1 MISLLGR
8 SPVKRLIQAVG
19 GVLVIALV
27 IWIARNTYWDD
38 VKVPSPLKGEA
49 LTNPFYAAQR
59 FTETLGGRPAWDR
72 TWSSPSPLAVVVLSG
87 WHWDLTPNRRETIER
102 WVEAGGRLVVDSTL
116 AGDLTTFEKWSGIS
130 NDFDYKRWMERREST
145 TGEIDL
151 DNSSDL
157 TDLLQE
163 RCEKFTE
170 EHNGVATTGS
180 RSLCDYGV
188 FDFLTTQGLPEWV
201 LRNER
206 GAEAMRVRV
215 GDGSVTVLNWS
226 AFRYRELFDG
236 DHAWVFVAAT
246 QFRRGDEIRFLSEND
261 YPSLLALLWQHG
273 GPAVVLILVII
284 ALVLWRGSVRFG
296 PMAPPLP
303 SARRSLAEQIRGSGE
318 FALRYGSGD
327 ALHGAVVRALNEA
340 VSRRVHGYTRLP
352 PQEQT
357 AALARLTGFDRGSLA
372 AAVHHLAS
380 RRAERLRNS
389 LALLESARRRA
400 LTQHPR
406 SLDGHD

>member
-1 MISLLGR
+1 LDNI
-8 SPVKRLIQAVG
+8 
-19 GVLVIALV
+19 
-27 IWIARNTYWDD
+27 T
-38 VKVPSPLKGEA
+38 
-49 LTNPFYAAQR
+49 
-59 FTETLGGRPAWDR
+59 
-72 TWSSPSPLAVVVLSG
+72 
-87 WHWDLTPNRRETIER
+87 
-102 WVEAGGRLVVDSTL
+102 
-116 AGDLTTFEKWSGIS
+116 
-130 NDFDYKRWMERREST
+130 ST

-151 DNSSDL
+151 DDSNDAVDL
-157 TDLLQE
+157 QKTLCD
-163 RCEKFTE
+163 KFTE
-170 EHNGVATTGS
+170 EHDGVTTVDS
-180 RSLCDYGV
+180 RWLCDYGT
-188 FDFLTTQGLPEWV
+188 FDFLTTNAQPEWA

-215 GDGSVTVLNWS
+215 GSGSVTVLNWS

-236 DHAWVFVAAT
+236 DHASVFVAAT
-246 QFRRGDEIRFLSEND
+246 QLRRGDEVRFLSEND
-261 YPSLLALLWQHG
+261 YPSLLALLWHNG
-273 GPAVVLILVII
+273 GPAVVVMLVII
-284 ALVLWRGSVRFG
+284 ALLLWRGWVRFG

-340 VSRRVHGYTRLP
+340 ASRRVHGYTRLP

-357 AALARLTGFDRGSLA
+357 AALARLTGFERGSLA

-380 RRAERLRNS
+380 RRAERLRNA

-406 SLDGHD
+406 SSDGND